1 MKIMLSKAL
10 VFAVIVLFVGASVV
24 PSISSD
30 ELVFGNTIYVDD
42 DDIPIWEVGY
52 KWIYNME
59 FSYIVDEED
68 YMHMSLQISLNN
80 FDINV
85 VDCTGDYY
93 RTEFDDNVNGDFSIQ
108 VEGSPTVTGKFK
120 NTVLDGY
127 AIFEKANLSVK
138 EVYAHLEGRL
148 SVSGLIPIL
157 FDCEVTLNFEPS
169 YSSLDFPLY
178 VGKNWEI
185 PDSTISIVGSISLP
199 GIASI
204 IPGIPDEIE
213 IDYEMFIFG
222 GDAECVGM
230 ESVTVSADTYNAYNI
245 SVDESTS
252 YYYAPAA
259 GFIIKIT
266 QPINEY
272 DIVFELKSTNYIEP
286 GAPNKPAKPS
296 GTTSGKKGEEYTY
309 STSTTDPDGDQVWYK
324 WDWGDEISGWDEPY
338 DSGDTVTVS
347 HIWHEKG
354 SYVIK
359 VKAKDEHGKE
369 SEWSDPLEVAMPKNK
384 AINPLL
390 LFLERLMEQFPVLE
404 MLLQQINYRLVNLY

>member
-1 MKIMLSKAL
+1 MKKKI
-10 VFAVIVLFVGASVV
+10 IGIFVGAMLFATTFAIAKNVETMDLNQGPYGEIPTS
-24 PSISSD
+24 
-30 ELVFGNTIYVDD
+30 FDD
-42 DDIPIWEVGY
+42 DVPIWKVGY
-52 KWIYNME
+52 KWIYNIE

-85 VDCTGDYY
+85 VDCTGDSY

-108 VEGSPTVTGKFK
+108 VEGSPTVTGNFK

-127 AIFEKANLSVK
+127 AIFEKTNLSVK

-148 SVSGLIPIL
+148 SLSGLIPIP

-185 PDSTISIVGSISLP
+185 PDFTMSIVGSISLP

-213 IDYEMFIFG
+213 IDNEMFILG

-230 ESVTVSADTYNAYNI
+230 ESITVSADTYNAYNI
-245 SVDESTS
+245 SVDGSTS

-259 GFIIKIT
+259 GFIIKIA
-266 QPINEY
+266 QPLEEY

-296 GTTSGKKGEEYTY
+296 GTTSGKTGEEYTY

-347 HIWHEKG
+347 HIWDEKG

-359 VKAKDEHGKE
+359 VKAKDVHGKE
-369 SEWSDPLEVAMPKNK
+369 SPWSDPLPITMPKNK
-384 AINPLL
+384 AINT
-390 LFLERLMEQFPVLE
+390 LFLQFLEQHLRMFPILRQ
-404 MLLQQINYRLVNLY
+404 LLGL